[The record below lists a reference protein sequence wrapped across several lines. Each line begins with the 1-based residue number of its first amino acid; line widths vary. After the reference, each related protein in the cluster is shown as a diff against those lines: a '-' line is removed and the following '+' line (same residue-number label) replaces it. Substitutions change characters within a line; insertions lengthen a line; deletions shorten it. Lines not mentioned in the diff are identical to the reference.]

1 MGVGGQVAKKRNVY
15 ELSISQDEVEGII
28 YKAIKEL
35 AIEEAVA
42 DIVSTWDT
50 MSFVVLKYYKDERR
64 TEVVGTSRDGGI
76 LENNEQVE
84 IGEEVPRNKS
94 NNNDNRRDDGDS
106 GDEAGPTTSAA
117 TISVPS
123 ADDNDDDGEEAND
136 GGGGDEVVTTEQT
149 ADYDQRDGESKW

>member
-1 MGVGGQVAKKRNVY
+1 MAKKRNVY

-64 TEVVGTSRDGGI
+64 TDVVGTSRDGGI

-94 NNNDNRRDDGDS
+94 NNNDNRRDGDS
-106 GDEAGPTTSAA
+106 GDEDGPTTSAA

-123 ADDNDDDGEEAND
+123 ADDNDDDDEEAND

>member
-1 MGVGGQVAKKRNVY
+1 MAKKRNVY
-15 ELSISQDEVEGII
+15 ELSISQDEVDGII

-64 TEVVGTSRDGGI
+64 TDVVGTSRDGGI

-94 NNNDNRRDDGDS
+94 NNNDNRRDGDS
-106 GDEAGPTTSAA
+106 GDEDGPSTSAA

>member
-94 NNNDNRRDDGDS
+94 NNNDNRRDGDS
-106 GDEAGPTTSAA
+106 GDEDGPTTSAA

-123 ADDNDDDGEEAND
+123 ADDNDDDDEEAND

>member
-1 MGVGGQVAKKRNVY
+1 MAKKRNVY

-94 NNNDNRRDDGDS
+94 NNNDNRRDGDS
-106 GDEAGPTTSAA
+106 GDEDGPTTSAA

-123 ADDNDDDGEEAND
+123 ADDNDDDDEEAND

>member
-1 MGVGGQVAKKRNVY
+1 MAKKRNVY

-64 TEVVGTSRDGGI
+64 TEVVGASRDGGI

-94 NNNDNRRDDGDS
+94 NNNDNRRDGDS
-106 GDEAGPTTSAA
+106 GDEDGPTTSAA

>member
-1 MGVGGQVAKKRNVY
+1 MAKKRNVY

-94 NNNDNRRDDGDS
+94 NNNDNRRDGDS
-106 GDEAGPTTSAA
+106 GDEDGPTTSAA